1 MKFGDILKNL
11 LEDNDLTQKQFAKDL
26 NLAASTVSSYV
37 QNTRQPDFEILC
49 RIAEYFKVST
59 DYLLDF
65 HPEIKSSPLDAEL
78 LHIFHNL
85 TPEQQKV
92 FIEQGRVFYKLNTKE
107 KSELSKQIS

>member
-49 RIAEYFKVST
+49 RIAQYFNVST
-59 DYLLDF
+59 DYLLNF
-65 HPEIKSSPLDAEL
+65 HPETNNSALEAQL
-78 LHIFHNL
+78 LHIFRNL
-85 TPEQQKV
+85 TDEQQIV
-92 FIEQGRVFYKLNTKE
+92 YLEQGRVFYKLNVKE
-107 KSELSKQIS
+107 KDASSRQIS